1 MFHTL
6 NFPPHLLRM
15 GIVLASILLVVG
27 LVSPMMTL
35 TQFYFFDNSFSVF
48 SGLTEL
54 FSSGQ
59 YLLAIVVFLFS
70 VLLPFVKL
78 FLLFKLAGL
87 SADASRAQQKIL
99 HLMHDYGRWAMLDVL
114 VVAVLIV
121 TVKLGA
127 VATVEIHWGLYVFA
141 AAIVLIMYLTDR
153 VVKQNKGDEEA

>member
-6 NFPPHLLRM
+6 NFPPLLLRM

-87 SADASRAQQKIL
+87 SADVSRPQQKVL

>member
-1 MFHTL
+1 MFHSL
-6 NFPPHLLRM
+6 YLPPKLLRI
-15 GIVLASILLVVG
+15 GILLSGILLVVG

-35 TQFYFFDNSFSVF
+35 TQFYFFDHSFSVF
-48 SGLTEL
+48 SGLSEL

-87 SADASRAQQKIL
+87 SSDESHSQKKLL

-121 TVKLGA
+121 AVKLGA
-127 VATVEIHWGLYVFA
+127 VVTVEIHWGVYVFA

-153 VVKQNKGDEEA
+153 VVKQSNVAEEA